1 MADHS
6 SEASPMFTYVDV
18 AAQTPKGN
26 DGGQGEVVELLK
38 QMVSS
43 QERQTELLEELVE
56 QMSLAQKQRN
66 VELGQWK
73 QANPE
78 LARNCRKAAEM
89 LSQVQTE
96 FLRDIT
102 YEVHDSVDHLLDG
115 DFMLNEFVDRF
126 GPRLAHL
133 NGILQV
139 LSQLSSTTPAAN
151 SNSH

>member
-1 MADHS
+1 MADRP
-6 SEASPMFTYVDV
+6 SEAAPVFTYVDV
-18 AAQTPKGN
+18 ATQSANRSEGSPQS
-26 DGGQGEVVELLK
+26 EVAELLR
-38 QMVSS
+38 QLVVS
-43 QERQTELLEELVE
+43 QERQTEVLEELVE
-56 QMSLAQKQRN
+56 QLSLSHKQRN

-78 LARNCRKAAEM
+78 LARSCREAAES

-96 FLRDIT
+96 FLRGIT
-102 YEVHDSVDHLLDG
+102 HEVNDCVDHLLDG

-139 LSQLSSTTPAAN
+139 LSQLSSTSHPVN
-151 SNSH
+151 SAP